1 MSSGSEAVSLSS
13 SPKARRRRPPLS
25 PVFGNFMEY
34 IDFGSYGFMAAII
47 GKVFF
52 NGSSATTQ
60 LLSSLA
66 VFGVSFLFRP
76 FGGAI
81 FGYVG
86 DRFGRK
92 TALVWTV
99 IMMAVS
105 TGVVGLL
112 PSSAKAG
119 ALAPLLL
126 VICRA
131 LQGLSIGGEYSGG
144 SSFVVESAPLNKRG
158 VWAST
163 MSWTAAAGTIIGSAL
178 VLILTASTSS
188 ASMDS
193 WGWRIPFLVAFPL
206 GLVGLYMQLKLQE
219 TQVFKDL
226 KAGEG
231 GKVKANPYSRFGLSG
246 LKIIGIC
253 VAFGGGTGLGY
264 YFFATYFNT
273 YLSST
278 IGMARTPALVISL
291 VSLAIYGACTPI
303 VGMLS
308 DRFGRKKMFVIGFF
322 AFVIYG
328 IPAFLL
334 MGSGFAGAFIGIIF
348 FGMIESILNVLTV
361 VVMPEI
367 FAADIRVTGGSI
379 GYNIGIALVSGTG
392 PFVAAALVSAT
403 GYKLMP
409 GFYLVALMLII
420 GIIVLLWLPETA
432 GRNLYL
438 STQQAKDGSV
448 AATSA
453 AEALQEA
460 PAGAAKV
467 LVAEEQRT
475 N

>member
-1 MSSGSEAVSLSS
+1 
-13 SPKARRRRPPLS
+13 
-25 PVFGNFMEY
+25 VFGNFMEY

-52 NGSSATTQ
+52 SGSSTGTQ
-60 LLSSLA
+60 LLASLA

-99 IMMAVS
+99 IMMAFS

-112 PSSAKAG
+112 PSSARAG
-119 ALAPLLL
+119 LLAPVLL

-131 LQGLSIGGEYSGG
+131 VQGLSIGGEYSGG

-163 MSWTAAAGTIIGSAL
+163 MSWTAAAGTIVGSAL
-178 VLILTASTSS
+178 VLILTASTST
-188 ASMDS
+188 AAMDS
-193 WGWRIPFLVAFPL
+193 WGWRIPFLIAFPL

-226 KAGEG
+226 QNRSGEQ
-231 GKVKANPYSRFGLSG
+231 VKNNPYRRLGLSG
-246 LKIIGIC
+246 VKKLGLC

-278 IGMARTPALVISL
+278 IGMARTPALIISL
-291 VSLAIYGACTPI
+291 VSLAIYGGCTPL

-334 MGSGFAGAFIGIIF
+334 VGTGFAGAFVGIVI

-367 FAADIRVTGGSI
+367 FPADTRVTGGAI
-379 GYNIGIALVSGTG
+379 GYNIGIALISGTG

-403 GYKLMP
+403 GYKLVP
-409 GFYLVALMLII
+409 GFYLVALMLVI

-438 STQQAKDGSV
+438 STKQANDADV
-448 AATSA
+448 AIASA
-453 AEALQEA
+453 PEALQA
-460 PAGAAKV
+460 AAGVEKV
-467 LVAEEQRT
+467 LVGGEQRAD
-475 N
+475 